1 MLAMDLL
8 IPLIMVGF
16 GKRFMTKPPKNIN
29 ALFGYRTTMSI
40 KNKDTWVFAHR
51 YIGRLWFI
59 CGLVLIP
66 LSVIP
71 LIFVINKG
79 TIAIVHVGVIIYAV
93 QLVPLI
99 GAVFPTEAALK
110 KTFNCDGFRR

>member
-1 MLAMDLL
+1 MDLL

-29 ALFGYRTTMSI
+29 VLFGYRTTMSI

-51 YIGRLWFI
+51 YFGRLWFI

-79 TIAIVHVGVIIYAV
+79 IVVIGHVGAIICAV